1 MYEALLIIH
10 FLALAAGIGMSITL
24 AVQSAQAGREAPE
37 EAGRFMATAS
47 KTAAIISP
55 ISVLL
60 VILSGVALAWLLD
73 WAPLEY
79 GLGFWL
85 KMALVVLLLICT
97 VGAKISGDK
106 ARADPSGPGI
116 ARAEAF
122 GKGAL
127 VTSALAVIAAVLTFN

>member
-10 FLALAAGIGMSITL
+10 FRALAAGIGLSITL
-24 AVQSAQAGREAPE
+24 AVQAVYAGRLAPE
-37 EAGRFMATAS
+37 EAGRFMAVAS
-47 KTAAIISP
+47 KAAIIAP
-55 ISVLL
+55 IAMLL

-97 VGAKISGDK
+97 LGAKINGDK

-127 VTSALAVIAAVLTFN
+127 VTSVLAVIAAVLTFN